1 MNTTLESMN
10 RWQRRRLLRENR
22 GLLARVARQTGRDRS
37 TVCRVFWG
45 KATSRRIQ
53 EALER
58 LMRDRTTFIIAH
70 RLSTVMNADEILVL
84 DGGRIIERGTHA
96 ELATAGGLYAKLCEV
111 QFKRAQEKIEEHI
124 EAAKRGLL

>member
-1 MNTTLESMN
+1 MLHTTMNTTLESMN

-58 LMRDRTTFIIAH
+58 ELG
-70 RLSTVMNADEILVL
+70 LS
-84 DGGRIIERGTHA
+84 
-96 ELATAGGLYAKLCEV
+96 KEV
-111 QFKRAQEKIEEHI
+111 TS
-124 EAAKRGLL
+124 